1 MTNMEDKAAEQEIK
15 TIELEA
21 PEIETEVSE
30 DKVKEEP
37 PSLEEQLAAAEDLAA
52 EYLDGWQRARAE
64 MANFKRRSEAQWAER
79 TLFANVDLLTKLL
92 PVLDDLQLALE
103 KSPENTDAA
112 WEEWR
117 QGIALVAH
125 KFLSFVENHGT
136 RQCTGCGRCITACPV
151 GIDIVAVVNRI
162 SEVVS
167 EA

>member
-30 DKVKEEP
+30 DKIKEEP

-103 KSPENTDAA
+103 KSPENADAA

-117 QGIALVAH
+117 
-125 KFLSFVENHGT
+125 
-136 RQCTGCGRCITACPV
+136 
-151 GIDIVAVVNRI
+151 
-162 SEVVS
+162 
-167 EA
+167 